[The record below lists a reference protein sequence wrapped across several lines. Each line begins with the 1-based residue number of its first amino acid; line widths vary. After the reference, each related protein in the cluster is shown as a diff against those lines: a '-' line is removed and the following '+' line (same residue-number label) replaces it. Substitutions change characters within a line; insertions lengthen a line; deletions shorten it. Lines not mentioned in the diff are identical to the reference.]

1 MGLFSAALVLPR
13 LAFAAPPPAELM
25 ARLAVHAAGFEKMKK
40 RASYVIG
47 GTLQTIA
54 SDDVTDSTKT
64 MQARVVPRGDRTH
77 IEVLRYTENG
87 VDKTDEARTKA
98 SEQEKKRDEDE
109 REEKRQDTRKKR
121 DLRMPFLQSEQARYV
136 FDVVETD
143 PHDPSRM
150 RISFV
155 PREKADD
162 TIEGSAWV
170 DASKGTVVSAGF
182 KLSRTPSFVD
192 YVHVTVELGATT
204 ALGPAPSRVSVTG
217 KGGVLFF
224 SKRFVGEATFTD
236 YAFDASP

>member
-1 MGLFSAALVLPR
+1 
-13 LAFAAPPPAELM
+13 M

-47 GTLQTIA
+47 GTLQTLA

-77 IEVLRYTENG
+77 LEVLRYTENG
-87 VDKTDEARTKA
+87 EDKTDEARTKA
-98 SEQEKKRDEDE
+98 REHEKKRDEDE
-109 REEKRQDTRKKR
+109 HAEKRKKR

-136 FDVVETD
+136 FEVVETD
-143 PHDPSRM
+143 PHDPSRV

-170 DASKGTVVSAGF
+170 DARKGTVVSAGF

-192 YVHVTVELGATT
+192 YVHVTVEFGATT

-217 KGGVLFF
+217 KGGVLFL
-224 SKRFVGEATFTD
+224 SKRFVGEATFSD